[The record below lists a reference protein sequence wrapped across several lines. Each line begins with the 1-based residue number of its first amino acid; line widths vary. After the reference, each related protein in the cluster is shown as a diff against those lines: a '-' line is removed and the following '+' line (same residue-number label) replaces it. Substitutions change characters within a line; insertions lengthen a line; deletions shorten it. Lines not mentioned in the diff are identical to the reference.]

1 MPQAKMTTGK
11 MVKSKASAKKTVK
24 PASKPIKEYGG
35 KEVYPSKPAMAKHE
49 GKEGK
54 KMEAKEKFL
63 EMIKAKKKKK

>member
-11 MVKSKASAKKTVK
+11 MVKSKAAKKTVK
-24 PASKPIKEYGG
+24 PGSKPIKEYGG
-35 KEVYPSKPAMAKHE
+35 KEVYASKPAMAKHE
-49 GKEGK
+49 GKEGG